1 MDKNKIY
8 LLRLNCKDQVGIV
21 SKISTLLANKNCN
34 IIESKQFTDQDT
46 NSFFIRQS
54 FQLPNELS
62 IETINK
68 EFKNL
73 SNILNA
79 NHEIRHIHKTLKT
92 LILASKFDHCLIELI
107 NKTKNKNL
115 NLSIEAV
122 ISNHNDL
129 KKISLLEN
137 LPFYHFPINNDKL
150 KQEKRIIEFID
161 EKKIDIII
169 LARYMQILSRN
180 FVDRFYG
187 KIINIH
193 HSFLPSFK
201 GAKPY
206 HQAFERGVKIIG
218 ATAHFVNQNLDEGPI
233 IEQDVEKVDH
243 ELSPSDLVTIG
254 KDIEARVLYK
264 AIKNFSEGR
273 VFLNGKKTI
282 VFKGDKI
289 LWMIF

>member
-1 MDKNKIY
+1 MNQDKIY

-21 SKISTLLANKNCN
+21 SKISTLLANYNCN

-54 FQLPNELS
+54 FQLPNQLN
-62 IETINK
+62 IETIKK
-68 EFKNL
+68 EFENL
-73 SNILNA
+73 SDILNA
-79 NHEIRHIHKTLKT
+79 NYEIRHIHKTLKT
-92 LILASKFDHCLIELI
+92 LILVSKFDHCLIELI

-129 KKISLLEN
+129 KKISLVEN
-137 LPFYHFPINNDKL
+137 IPFYHFPINNDKL
-150 KQEKRIIEFID
+150 HQEKNIIQFID

-169 LARYMQILSRN
+169 LARYMQILSKN
-180 FVDRFYG
+180 FVNRFYG

-233 IEQDVEKVDH
+233 IEQDIEKVDH
-243 ELSPSDLVTIG
+243 ELSPSDLVAIG

-264 AIKNFSEGR
+264 AIKNFSQGR

-289 LWMIF
+289 L

>member
-1 MDKNKIY
+1 MDKDKVY

-54 FQLPNELS
+54 FQLPSDLN
-62 IETINK
+62 IEIINK

-79 NHEIRHIHKTLKT
+79 NYEIRHIHKTLKT

-129 KKISLLEN
+129 KKISSLEN
-137 LPFYHFPINNDKL
+137 LHFYHFPINNDKL

-161 EKKIDIII
+161 EKKIDIIV

-243 ELSPSDLVTIG
+243 ELSPSDLVAIG

-289 LWMIF
+289 L

>member
-1 MDKNKIY
+1 MDQDRVY

-46 NSFFIRQS
+46 NNFFIRQS
-54 FQLPNELS
+54 FQMPIGLN
-62 IETINK
+62 IETINE

-73 SNILNA
+73 SNILNC
-79 NHEIRHIHKTLKT
+79 NYEIRHVNKTLKT
-92 LILASKFDHCLIELI
+92 LILVSKFDHCLIELI

-115 NLSIEAV
+115 NLSIEGI

-129 KKISLLEN
+129 KKISSVES

-150 KQEKRIIEFID
+150 NQEKRIIEFIE
-161 EKKIDIII
+161 EKKIEIII
-169 LARYMQILSRN
+169 LARYMQILSEN
-180 FVDRFYG
+180 FVNQFYG

-218 ATAHFVNQNLDEGPI
+218 ATAHFVSQNLDEGPI

-243 ELSPSDLVTIG
+243 ELSPSDLVAIG

-273 VFLNGKKTI
+273 VFLNGEKTV

-289 LWMIF
+289 L

>member
-1 MDKNKIY
+1 MNQDKIY
-8 LLRLNCKDQVGIV
+8 LLRLNCKDKVGIV

-54 FQLPNELS
+54 FQLPNELN
-62 IETINK
+62 IENINK
-68 EFKNL
+68 EFENL
-73 SNILNA
+73 SYILNA
-79 NHEIRHIHKTLKT
+79 NYEIRHIHKTLKT
-92 LILASKFDHCLIELI
+92 LILVSKFDHCLIELI

-115 NLSIEAV
+115 NLSIKAI
-122 ISNHNDL
+122 ISNHNDM
-129 KKISLLEN
+129 KKISSVEN
-137 LPFYHFPINNDKL
+137 IPFYYFPINNDKL
-150 KQEKRIIEFID
+150 NQEKRIIEFID
-161 EKKIDIII
+161 DKKIDIII
-169 LARYMQILSRN
+169 LARYMQILSKN
-180 FVDRFYG
+180 FVNRFYG

-243 ELSPSDLVTIG
+243 ELSPSDLVAIG

-289 LWMIF
+289 L

>member
-1 MDKNKIY
+1 MDQDKIF

-21 SKISTLLANKNCN
+21 SKISTLLANNNCN

-46 NSFFIRQS
+46 KSFFIRQS
-54 FQLPNELS
+54 FQLPNQLN
-62 IETINK
+62 IETIKK
-68 EFKNL
+68 EFENL
-73 SNILNA
+73 SDILNA
-79 NHEIRHIHKTLKT
+79 NYEIRHIHKTLKT
-92 LILASKFDHCLIELI
+92 LILVSKFDHCLIELI

-129 KKISLLEN
+129 KKISSVEN
-137 LPFYHFPINNDKL
+137 IPFYHFPINNDKL
-150 KQEKRIIEFID
+150 HQEKNIIQFID

-169 LARYMQILSRN
+169 LARYMQILSKN
-180 FVDRFYG
+180 FVNRFYG

-233 IEQDVEKVDH
+233 IEQDIEKVDH
-243 ELSPSDLVTIG
+243 ELSPSDLVAIG

-264 AIKNFSEGR
+264 AIKNFSQGR

-289 LWMIF
+289 L

>member
-1 MDKNKIY
+1 MDQDRIY

-46 NSFFIRQS
+46 NNFFIRQT
-54 FQLPNELS
+54 FQMPIGLN
-62 IETINK
+62 IETINE

-73 SNILNA
+73 SNILNC
-79 NHEIRHIHKTLKT
+79 NYEIRHVNKTLKT
-92 LILASKFDHCLIELI
+92 LILVSKFDHCLIELI

-129 KKISLLEN
+129 KKISSVER

-150 KQEKRIIEFID
+150 NQEKHIIEYIE
-161 EKKIDIII
+161 EKKIEIII
-169 LARYMQILSRN
+169 LARYMQILSEN
-180 FVDRFYG
+180 FVNQFYG

-218 ATAHFVNQNLDEGPI
+218 ATAHFVSQNLDEGPI

-243 ELSPSDLVTIG
+243 ELSPSDLVAIG

-273 VFLNGKKTI
+273 VFLNGEKTV

-289 LWMIF
+289 L

>member
-1 MDKNKIY
+1 MNQDKIY
-8 LLRLNCKDQVGIV
+8 LLRLNCKDKVGIV

-54 FQLPNELS
+54 FQLPNELN
-62 IETINK
+62 IENINK
-68 EFKNL
+68 EFENL
-73 SNILNA
+73 SDILNA
-79 NHEIRHIHKTLKT
+79 NYEIRHIHKTLKT
-92 LILASKFDHCLIELI
+92 LILVSKFDHCLIELI
-107 NKTKNKNL
+107 NKKKNKNL
-115 NLSIEAV
+115 NLSIEAI
-122 ISNHNDL
+122 ISNHNDM
-129 KKISLLEN
+129 KKISSVEN
-137 LPFYHFPINNDKL
+137 IPFYYFPINNDKL
-150 KQEKRIIEFID
+150 NQEKRIIEFID
-161 EKKIDIII
+161 DKKIDIII
-169 LARYMQILSRN
+169 LARYMQILSKN
-180 FVDRFYG
+180 FVNRFYG

-243 ELSPSDLVTIG
+243 ELSPSDLVAIG

-289 LWMIF
+289 L

>member
-1 MDKNKIY
+1 MDKDKIY

-79 NHEIRHIHKTLKT
+79 NYEIRHIHKTFKT

-129 KKISLLEN
+129 KKISSLEN
-137 LPFYHFPINNDKL
+137 LPFHHFPINNDKFN
-150 KQEKRIIEFID
+150 QEKQIIEFID

-289 LWMIF
+289 L

>member
-1 MDKNKIY
+1 MDQDRIY
-8 LLRLNCKDQVGIV
+8 LLRLNCNDQVGIV

-34 IIESKQFTDQDT
+34 IVESKQFTDQDT
-46 NSFFIRQS
+46 NSFFIRQT
-54 FQLPNELS
+54 FQLPNELN
-62 IETINK
+62 IETIKK
-68 EFKNL
+68 EFENL
-73 SNILNA
+73 SKILNA
-79 NHEIRHIHKTLKT
+79 NFEIRHIHKTTRT
-92 LILASKFDHCLIELI
+92 LILVSKFDHCLIELI

-129 KKISLLEN
+129 KKISAVEN
-137 LPFYHFPINNDKL
+137 LPFYYIPINNDKL
-150 KQEKRIIEFID
+150 NQEKRIIKFINT
-161 EKKIDIII
+161 KKIDFII
-169 LARYMQILSRN
+169 LARYMQILSNN

-243 ELSPSDLVTIG
+243 ELSPSDLVAIG

-264 AIKNFSEGR
+264 AVKNFSEGR
-273 VFLNGKKTI
+273 VFLNGRKTI

-289 LWMIF
+289 L

>member
-1 MDKNKIY
+1 MNQDKIY
-8 LLRLNCKDQVGIV
+8 LLRLNCKDKVGIV

-54 FQLPNELS
+54 FQLPNELN
-62 IETINK
+62 IENINK
-68 EFKNL
+68 EFENL
-73 SNILNA
+73 SDILNA
-79 NHEIRHIHKTLKT
+79 NFEIRHIHKTLKT
-92 LILASKFDHCLIELI
+92 LILVSKFDHCLIELI

-115 NLSIEAV
+115 NLSIEAI
-122 ISNHNDL
+122 ISNHNDM
-129 KKISLLEN
+129 KKISSVESI
-137 LPFYHFPINNDKL
+137 PFYHFPINNDKL
-150 KQEKRIIEFID
+150 NQEERIIEFID
-161 EKKIDIII
+161 DKKIDIII
-169 LARYMQILSRN
+169 LARYMQILSKN
-180 FVDRFYG
+180 FVNRFYG

-289 LWMIF
+289 L

>member
-1 MDKNKIY
+1 MDQDKIY
-8 LLRLNCKDQVGIV
+8 LLRLNCKDKVGII

-54 FQLPNELS
+54 FQLPNELC
-62 IETINK
+62 IESINK

-79 NHEIRHIHKTLKT
+79 NFEIRHIHKTLKT
-92 LILASKFDHCLIELI
+92 LILVSKFDHCLIELI

-129 KKISLLEN
+129 KKVSLVEN
-137 LPFYHFPINNDKL
+137 LPFHHFPINCDKL
-150 KQEKRIIEFID
+150 KQEKKIIEFID
-161 EKKIDIII
+161 EKKIDVII

-233 IEQDVEKVDH
+233 IEQEVEKVDH
-243 ELSPSDLVTIG
+243 ELSPTDLITIG

-273 VFLNGKKTI
+273 VFLNGKKTV

-289 LWMIF
+289 L

>member
-1 MDKNKIY
+1 MNKDKIY

-54 FQLPNELS
+54 FQLPNELN
-62 IETINK
+62 IENINK
-68 EFKNL
+68 EFENL
-73 SNILNA
+73 SDILNA
-79 NHEIRHIHKTLKT
+79 NFEIRHIHKTLKT
-92 LILASKFDHCLIELI
+92 LILVSKFDHCLIELI

-115 NLSIEAV
+115 NLSIEAI
-122 ISNHNDL
+122 ISNHNDM
-129 KKISLLEN
+129 KKISSVERI
-137 LPFYHFPINNDKL
+137 PFYHFPINNDKL
-150 KQEKRIIEFID
+150 NQEKRIVEFID

-169 LARYMQILSRN
+169 LARYMQILSKN
-180 FVDRFYG
+180 FVNRFYG

-233 IEQDVEKVDH
+233 IEQDIEKVDH
-243 ELSPSDLVTIG
+243 ELSPSDLVAIG

-264 AIKNFSEGR
+264 AVKNFSEGR

-289 LWMIF
+289 L

>member
-1 MDKNKIY
+1 MDQDKIY

-54 FQLPNELS
+54 FQLPNKLS

-68 EFKNL
+68 DFENL
-73 SNILNA
+73 SKILNA
-79 NHEIRHIHKTLKT
+79 NYEIRHINKTLKT
-92 LILASKFDHCLIELI
+92 LILVSKFDHCLIELI

-115 NLSIEAV
+115 KLSIEAV
-122 ISNHNDL
+122 ISNHIAL
-129 KKISLLEN
+129 KNIPLVEG

-150 KQEKRIIEFID
+150 NQERRIIEFINK
-161 EKKIDIII
+161 KKIDIII
-169 LARYMQILSRN
+169 LARYMQILSIN
-180 FVDRFYG
+180 FVNQFYG

-243 ELSPSDLVTIG
+243 ELSPNDLVAIG

-289 LWMIF
+289 L

>member
-1 MDKNKIY
+1 MDKDKIY

-54 FQLPNELS
+54 FQLPSDLN

-79 NHEIRHIHKTLKT
+79 NYEIRHIHKTLKT

-129 KKISLLEN
+129 KKISSLEN
-137 LPFYHFPINNDKL
+137 LPFHHFPINNDKL
-150 KQEKRIIEFID
+150 KQERRIIKFID

-233 IEQDVEKVDH
+233 IEQDVEKVEH

-273 VFLNGKKTI
+273 VFLN
-282 VFKGDKI
+282 V
-289 LWMIF
+289 

>member
-1 MDKNKIY
+1 MDKDKIY

-54 FQLPNELS
+54 FQLPYELS

-79 NHEIRHIHKTLKT
+79 NYEIRHIHKTLKT

-129 KKISLLEN
+129 KKISSLEN
-137 LPFYHFPINNDKL
+137 LPFHHYPIKNDKL

-289 LWMIF
+289 L

>member
-1 MDKNKIY
+1 MDQNKIY

-21 SKISTLLANKNCN
+21 SKISTLLANNNCN

-54 FQLPNELS
+54 FQLSNQLN
-62 IETINK
+62 IETIKK
-68 EFKNL
+68 EFENL
-73 SNILNA
+73 SDILNA
-79 NHEIRHIHKTLKT
+79 NYEIRHIHKTLKT
-92 LILASKFDHCLIELI
+92 LILVSKFDHCLVELI

-115 NLSIEAV
+115 NLSIKAV

-129 KKISLLEN
+129 KKISLVEN
-137 LPFYHFPINNDKL
+137 IPFHHFPINNDKL
-150 KQEKRIIEFID
+150 HQEKNIIQFID
-161 EKKIDIII
+161 ENKIDIII
-169 LARYMQILSRN
+169 LARYMQILSKN
-180 FVDRFYG
+180 FVNRYYG

-218 ATAHFVNQNLDEGPI
+218 ATAHFVNENLDEGPI
-233 IEQDVEKVDH
+233 IEQDIEKVDH
-243 ELSPSDLVTIG
+243 ELSPSDLVAIG

-264 AIKNFSEGR
+264 AIKNFSQGR

-289 LWMIF
+289 L

>member
-1 MDKNKIY
+1 MDQDKIY
-8 LLRLNCKDQVGIV
+8 LLRLNCKDQIGIV

-46 NSFFIRQS
+46 SGFFIRQS
-54 FQLPNELS
+54 FQVPNGLS
-62 IETINK
+62 IKIINK
-68 EFKNL
+68 EFESL
-73 SNILNA
+73 SKILNA
-79 NHEIRHIHKTLKT
+79 KYEIRHTHKTLKT
-92 LILASKFDHCLIELI
+92 LILVSKFDHCLIELI
-107 NKTKNKNL
+107 NKTKNKSL
-115 NLSIEAV
+115 NLSIEAI
-122 ISNHNDL
+122 ISNHNKL
-129 KKISLLEN
+129 KKISSVEN
-137 LPFYHFPINNDKL
+137 LPFYYFPINNDKIN
-150 KQEKRIIEFID
+150 QEKRIIKIID

-180 FVDRFYG
+180 FVDQFYG

-206 HQAFERGVKIIG
+206 HQAYERGVKIIG

-243 ELSPSDLVTIG
+243 ELSPGDLVAIG

-273 VFLNGKKTI
+273 VFLNEKKTI

-289 LWMIF
+289 L

>member
-1 MDKNKIY
+1 MNQDKIY
-8 LLRLNCKDQVGIV
+8 LLRLNCKDKVGIV

-54 FQLPNELS
+54 FQLPNELN
-62 IETINK
+62 IENINK
-68 EFKNL
+68 EFENL
-73 SNILNA
+73 SDILNA
-79 NHEIRHIHKTLKT
+79 NYEIRHIHKTLKT
-92 LILASKFDHCLIELI
+92 LILVSKFDHCLIELI

-115 NLSIEAV
+115 NLSIEAI
-122 ISNHNDL
+122 ISNHNDM
-129 KKISLLEN
+129 KKISSVESI
-137 LPFYHFPINNDKL
+137 PFYHFPINNDKL
-150 KQEKRIIEFID
+150 NQEKRIIELID

-169 LARYMQILSRN
+169 LARYMQILSKN
-180 FVDRFYG
+180 FVNRFYG

-243 ELSPSDLVTIG
+243 ELSPSDLVAIG

-289 LWMIF
+289 L

>member
-1 MDKNKIY
+1 MNQDKIY
-8 LLRLNCKDQVGIV
+8 LLRLNCKDKVGIV

-54 FQLPNELS
+54 FQLPNELN
-62 IETINK
+62 IENINK
-68 EFKNL
+68 EFENL
-73 SNILNA
+73 SDILNA
-79 NHEIRHIHKTLKT
+79 NYEIRHIHKTLKT
-92 LILASKFDHCLIELI
+92 LILVSKFDHCLIELI

-115 NLSIEAV
+115 NLSIEAI
-122 ISNHNDL
+122 ISNHNDM
-129 KKISLLEN
+129 KKISSVESI
-137 LPFYHFPINNDKL
+137 PFYHFPINNDKFN
-150 KQEKRIIEFID
+150 QEKRIIEFID
-161 EKKIDIII
+161 DKKIDIII
-169 LARYMQILSRN
+169 LARYMQILSKN
-180 FVDRFYG
+180 FVNRFYG

-243 ELSPSDLVTIG
+243 ELSPSDLVAIG

-289 LWMIF
+289 L

>member
-1 MDKNKIY
+1 MDKDKIY

-73 SNILNA
+73 SYILNA
-79 NHEIRHIHKTLKT
+79 NYEIRHIHKTLKT
-92 LILASKFDHCLIELI
+92 LILVSKFDHCLIELI

-129 KKISLLEN
+129 KKISSLEN
-137 LPFYHFPINNDKL
+137 LPFHHFPINNDKL

-161 EKKIDIII
+161 EKK
-169 LARYMQILSRN
+169 N
-180 FVDRFYG
+180 
-187 KIINIH
+187 
-193 HSFLPSFK
+193 
-201 GAKPY
+201 
-206 HQAFERGVKIIG
+206 
-218 ATAHFVNQNLDEGPI
+218 
-233 IEQDVEKVDH
+233 
-243 ELSPSDLVTIG
+243 
-254 KDIEARVLYK
+254 
-264 AIKNFSEGR
+264 
-273 VFLNGKKTI
+273 
-282 VFKGDKI
+282 
-289 LWMIF
+289 

>member
-1 MDKNKIY
+1 MNQDKIY
-8 LLRLNCKDQVGIV
+8 LLRLNCNDKVGIV

-54 FQLPNELS
+54 FQLPNELN
-62 IETINK
+62 IENINK
-68 EFKNL
+68 EFENL
-73 SNILNA
+73 SDILNA
-79 NHEIRHIHKTLKT
+79 NYEIRHIHKTLKT
-92 LILASKFDHCLIELI
+92 LILVSKFDHCLIELI
-107 NKTKNKNL
+107 NKKKNKNL
-115 NLSIEAV
+115 NLSIEAI
-122 ISNHNDL
+122 ISNHNDM
-129 KKISLLEN
+129 KKISSVESI
-137 LPFYHFPINNDKL
+137 PFYHFPINNDKL
-150 KQEKRIIEFID
+150 NQEKRIIEFID
-161 EKKIDIII
+161 DKKIDIII
-169 LARYMQILSRN
+169 LARYMQILSKN
-180 FVDRFYG
+180 FVNRFYG

-233 IEQDVEKVDH
+233 IEQDIEKVDH
-243 ELSPSDLVTIG
+243 ELSPRDLVAIG

-264 AIKNFSEGR
+264 AVKNFSEGR
-273 VFLNGKKTI
+273 VFLNGKKTV

-289 LWMIF
+289 L